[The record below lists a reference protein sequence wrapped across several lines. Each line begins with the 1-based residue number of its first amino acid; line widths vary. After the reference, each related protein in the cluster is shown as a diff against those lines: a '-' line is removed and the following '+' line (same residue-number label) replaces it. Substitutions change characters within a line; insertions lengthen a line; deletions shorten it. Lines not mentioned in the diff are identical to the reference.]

1 MERRDEIIDKIV
13 YSMHVYLT
21 KLYMFLTFP
30 IQNVIYSYYYSRHLS
45 VFDPTLLLIFLR
57 SAASA
62 LVVLEDS
69 KSTALWNKYVIFPEI
84 ILYLSLFLMT
94 NT

>member
-1 MERRDEIIDKIV
+1 MSYIV
-13 YSMHVYLT
+13 IVIRAIYLFST
-21 KLYMFLTFP
+21 PYM
-30 IQNVIYSYYYSRHLS
+30 
-45 VFDPTLLLIFLR
+45 R
-57 SAASA
+57 STASA